1 MDLSQY
7 FSSWDT
13 ADSYAALAIALIGFL
28 FGLLIGY
35 LLRGPRIRRLR
46 DDLKESEQ
54 QLVLARQELGAM
66 KDQLDQKEAD
76 LQRVNYDLVEM
87 TERVDALEQD
97 KAKLYKDVF
106 HANQEV
112 ERQQAT
118 VRSYLTTI
126 EDLNNQ
132 IAELEY
138 AQEPEDAADLNTV
151 QGETTSGDQ
160 ADYIVGSTPAVTQ
173 ELSGED
179 AYLNRMERFEA
190 KLAQLEAENRDL
202 KRQMENL
209 HPGAATSRAENPA
222 VGSNSLIFE
231 IDDIEEEPELQ
242 VNADKKVLGEKIIV
256 NDIEKDDL
264 TRIDGIGPFLQTK
277 LHEMG
282 IYTYAEIAGWD
293 PDRIAEV
300 TQRIGYFPGRIEKDN
315 WVGQANKLYYQ
326 KQHDPEALAPPV
338 WQQDNLKVV
347 EGIGPKIEQL
357 LKDAGINTWND
368 LADTDLERLQA
379 ILNDAGE
386 RYRIHDPGTWAEQA
400 RLAAAGKWETLQT
413 LQEELKGGRK
423 V

>member
-7 FSSWDT
+7 FSSWDQ
-13 ADSYAALAIALIGFL
+13 ADSYAVLAIALIGFL

-35 LLRGPRIRRLR
+35 LLRGPRVRRLR
-46 DDLKESEQ
+46 NDLKESEQ
-54 QLVLARQELGAM
+54 QLLLARQELGGM

-87 TERVDALEQD
+87 TEKVDKLEED
-97 KAKLYKDVF
+97 KAKLYKDIF

-112 ERQQAT
+112 EKQQAT

-132 IAELEY
+132 IAELED
-138 AQEPEDAADLNTV
+138 AHEPEDAADLNIV
-151 QGETTSGDQ
+151 QGETTPSDQ
-160 ADYIVGSTPAVTQ
+160 ATYTVGSTPPVDV
-173 ELSGED
+173 SVSED
-179 AYLNRMERFEA
+179 AYNRMERFEA
-190 KLAQLEAENRDL
+190 KLAQLEAENQAL
-202 KRQMENL
+202 KKQMENL
-209 HPGAATSRAENPA
+209 HPGVATTTTKSPA
-222 VGSNSLIFE
+222 VDSSALIFE
-231 IDDIEEEPELQ
+231 IDDVDEEPDLQ
-242 VNADKKVLGEKIIV
+242 INSDKQVLSEKIIV
-256 NDIEKDDL
+256 TDIEKDDL
-264 TRIDGIGPFLQTK
+264 TKIDGVGPFLQTK

-293 PDRIAEV
+293 TNRIAEV
-300 TQRIGYFPGRIEKDN
+300 TEKIGYFPGRIEKDD
-315 WVGQANKLYYQ
+315 WVGQANQLYQ
-326 KQHDPEALAPPV
+326 LKQSNPAALATPTP
-338 WQQDNLKVV
+338 QEDDLKIV

-357 LKDAGINTWND
+357 LKDAGIYTWHD

-379 ILNDAGE
+379 ILDQAGE

-400 RLAAAGKWETLQT
+400 RLAADGRWDDLNT